1 MGIFRV
7 DSPFYRFLSRFVDVL
22 VLNFWLLVCSIPIV
36 TAGASIT
43 AAFSVTMK
51 MVNEEEGY
59 ITRSFFRSF
68 KENFKQGT
76 YLWLISLACM
86 YIVYLDFQVFNAYED
101 GPILL
106 LIVGILAG
114 VVFFFSLLYT
124 FPQTARYKNT
134 IQQMMKNSQQITVR
148 YFGKTI
154 FLLVILLLEILL
166 AFWSTTTLFFAILI
180 GPVLLIYTISGFCIK
195 IFESV
200 EKNDDDED

>member
-1 MGIFRV
+1 MGVFRV
-7 DSPFYRFLSRFVDVL
+7 DGPIYRFLSRFVDVL

-36 TAGASIT
+36 TVGASIT

-76 YLWLISLACM
+76 YLGLISLACM
-86 YIVYLDFQVFNAYED
+86 YVVYLDFQVFNAYED

-106 LIVGILAG
+106 VMVGILAG
-114 VVFFFSLLYT
+114 VVFFFTMLYT
-124 FPQTARYKNT
+124 FPQAARYKNT
-134 IQQMMKNSQQITVR
+134 IKQMMKNSQQITIR
-148 YFGKTI
+148 YFGKTL
-154 FLLVILLLEILL
+154 FLLGVLFVEIFL

-180 GPVLLIYTISGFCIK
+180 GPVIMIYTISGFCIK
-195 IFESV
+195 IFEEV
-200 EKNDDDED
+200 EKNIGEED

>member
-124 FPQTARYKNT
+124 FPQAARYKNT